1 MLSFPRILAVLFG
14 FLPLAANP
22 TLTASCRADAA
33 SPPPNIV
40 MILVDDLGWA
50 DIGCYG
56 ADLHETPHIDRL
68 ADESMRFTNGYA
80 AAAICSPTR
89 ASILSGKYP
98 ARLHFTIWHEYAKS
112 PRPSKGRLQPPAS
125 MDHLPLEEVTLS
137 DVLKQQGYTTLHLG
151 KWHLGDAGY
160 SPETQGFD
168 VNIGGT
174 HWGAPATFFW
184 PYSGWFG
191 RAKDEW
197 RYVPDLPFG
206 NEGEYLTDRLTDE
219 AMKLIDRVKDGPFY
233 LNLWYH
239 TVHTPIEAKPKDV
252 ERYASVL
259 RGNLHHQNPTYA
271 AMVGSLDEN
280 VGRLLAKLG
289 EAGIADNTVVIFTSD
304 NGGTIVEHRGMP
316 VTNNFPLRSGKGS
329 LYEGGIRVPWIIRWP
344 GVTPTGTICEEMV
357 CSTDLYP
364 TILAMARNEGD
375 ADHNRTVDGK
385 NLVPLLKDPAAKLE
399 RDTLY
404 FHYPHYYPTTTPV
417 SALRDGDWKLLEY
430 FEDGHLELYNL
441 ARDISESHNLA
452 ASMPDRAAA
461 LQQKLSAWRKS
472 VDARLP
478 TVKE

>member
-1 MLSFPRILAVLFG
+1 MLRFLRTLIVCFG
-14 FLPLAANP
+14 FLAP
-22 TLTASCRADAA
+22 TVIPMRATHCEAGDG
-33 SPPPNIV
+33 SPPNIV

-50 DIGCYG
+50 DIGCFG

-68 ADESMRFTNGYA
+68 AAESMRFTNGYA

-125 MDHLPLEEVTLS
+125 MDHLPLEEVTIAN
-137 DVLKQQGYTTLHLG
+137 VLKQQGYTTLHLG

-160 SPETQGFD
+160 SPEAQGFD

-184 PYSGWFG
+184 PYAGWFG
-191 RAKDEW
+191 RAQDEW

-206 NEGEYLTDRLTDE
+206 EHGEYLTDRLTSE
-219 AMKLIDRVKDGPFY
+219 ALKLIDRVKDGPFY

-239 TVHTPIEAKPKDV
+239 TVHTPIEARTEDV
-252 ERYASVL
+252 QRFTSLL
-259 RGNLHHQNPTYA
+259 RDDFHHQNPTYA
-271 AMVGSLDEN
+271 AMVHSLDEN
-280 VGRLLAKLG
+280 VGRLLAKLDA
-289 EAGIADNTVVIFTSD
+289 AGIADNTIVIFTSD
-304 NGGTIVEHRGMP
+304 NGGTIVEHRGLR

-329 LYEGGIRVPWIIRWP
+329 LYEGGIRVPWIIHWP
-344 GVTPTGTICEEMV
+344 GVTPAGSVCEEMV

-364 TILAMARNEGD
+364 TILAMARTEGD
-375 ADHNRTVDGK
+375 ADHNRTVDGRS
-385 NLVPLLKDPAAKLE
+385 LVPLLKDPAAKLE

-417 SALRDGDWKLLEY
+417 SAIRDGDWKLLEY

-441 ARDISESHNLA
+441 ADDLSESQNLA
-452 ASMPDRAAA
+452 ASLPDRADA
-461 LQQKLSAWRKS
+461 LQQKLDAWRKS
-472 VDARLP
+472 VNARLP